1 MSDCRVSSK
10 FTIISVLIYL
20 LVALLL
26 LKVTPI
32 VHSEANILFDSS
44 NTVTSTISRLIYSV
58 NSSIVFIR
66 FLFFLIS
73 LLSLYLFSKMAEDY
87 SIYKDYKH
95 LSILIYLLIPGVF
108 LSFVIVNYA
117 TIPIFLTLL
126 FIYFYKKTKYYLWLI
141 PFVLLF
147 FTNTAVFA
155 FYIATALYAYSKKE
169 WLLLVVSFALF
180 LVASVYSSY
189 PIDGI
194 PRGHLVELFGIYG
207 AVLSPLLFIFI
218 VYSLYRVGVKGK
230 KTLLWYISTTLFVVS
245 LLLSIRQKIK
255 VTDFTP
261 YIVIAVPMVV
271 LVYKNSISIRLKEF
285 RKIYIKICYLIV
297 TMLLLETSLIAL
309 NYPIYHLF
317 NKTLW
322 LIDKNIYITPVKIKK
337 LEKKG
342 IKCLDTIRNRD
353 INLYKY
359 YGIEKCR

>member
-1 MSDCRVSSK
+1 MSNCRISNK
-10 FTIISVLIYL
+10 FTIIFVIFYFV
-20 LVALLL
+20 VALLL
-26 LKVTPI
+26 LNVTPI
-32 VHSEANILFDSS
+32 VHSEANILFDNS
-44 NTVTSTISRLIYSV
+44 NTITSTISRLIYSI
-58 NSSIVFIR
+58 NSSIVFVR

-87 SIYKDYKH
+87 FIYKDYKY

-126 FIYFYKKTKYYLWLI
+126 FIYFCKINKYYLWLI
-141 PFVLLF
+141 PLVLLF

-169 WLLLVVSFALF
+169 WLLFIASFALF

-194 PRGHLVELFGIYG
+194 PRGHLLQLFGIYG
-207 AVLSPLLFIFI
+207 AALSPLLFIFI
-218 VYSLYRVGVKGK
+218 IYSLYRVGVKGK
-230 KTLLWYISTTLFVVS
+230 KTLLWFISTTLFVVS
-245 LLLSIRQKIK
+245 ILLSIRQKIK
-255 VTDFTP
+255 VTDFAP
-261 YIVIAVPMVV
+261 YIVIAVPIMV
-271 LVYKNSISIRLKEF
+271 LVYKNSISIRLKQF
-285 RKIYIKICYLIV
+285 RKMYIKICYLIV

-309 NYPIYHLF
+309 NYPIYQLF
-317 NKTLW
+317 NKTIW
-322 LIDKNIYITPVKIKK
+322 LIDKNIYKTPVKIKK
-337 LEKKG
+337 LEKKS
-342 IKCLDTIRNRD
+342 IKCLDTIRKRD